1 MGYLIVYGG
10 WFHITICN
18 YVLMKFIARRAYGI
32 VENNVTQTRYLV
44 EVKGFLSATNGFYII
59 NYHYHIS
66 FYIIVTHSS

>member
-44 EVKGFLSATNGFYII
+44 EVKGCHPRNQIEIVRHILFQHYIL
-59 NYHYHIS
+59 YRLE
-66 FYIIVTHSS
+66 